1 MDESTFIKLHS
12 SKGNQSHSINERHII
27 RITIHDDETRKYPV
41 EVWLIDGTFL
51 QLTLEEWRDGTL
63 CFLDNSQQKTEIES
77 DDKKKSLL
85 KSIIDWF

>member
-1 MDESTFIKLHS
+1 MDEFIKVHS

-51 QLTLEEWRDGTL
+51 QLTLEEWKNGDICILT
-63 CFLDNSQQKTEIES
+63 NSQKNTYIES
-77 DDKKKSLL
+77 DGKKKSLL